1 MAYLEVTN
9 LWKSFGDT
17 EFVLQGL
24 GFAQERGEILCLLGA
39 SGCGKTT
46 VLQIL
51 AGLMQADS
59 GRVRLGGR
67 DQDGIPVHARRIGY
81 VFQDHVLFPHLS
93 VRRNVEYGLRMLKWP
108 SRQRDRRVH
117 EMLELVDLAGYEE
130 RPVRGLSGGESQRVA
145 LARSLAPAPDLLL
158 LDEPLSSVDQR
169 LRGDLVAQLRS
180 VLETQSITAVHV
192 THDLEEAYFMGDR
205 VAFIHGGRVNR
216 IDAPSALVANPATV
230 ACARYLGMGN
240 IFALDTPGGKR
251 LGEWA
256 TSSAGTGGERGG
268 TNATHL
274 LIQPRT
280 VLWPGHGDAR
290 PGLKCSGT
298 VASLRPKVNEVQVE
312 LRLTQP
318 DLEGAT
324 IRLDL
329 ARTGLD
335 RDLLTALESFARDG
349 EARSWTLDPNSIS
362 WLADEV
368 SE

>member
-17 EFVLQGL
+17 ESVLQGL
-24 GFAQERGEILCLLGA
+24 GFVQARGEILCLLGA

-51 AGLMQADS
+51 AGLMPADA
-59 GRVRLGGR
+59 GRMRLGGR
-67 DQDGIPVHARRIGY
+67 DQEGIPVHARRIGY

-93 VRRNVEYGLRMLKWP
+93 VGRNVEYGLRMLKWP

-117 EMLELVDLAGYEE
+117 EMLELMDLAGYEE
-130 RPVRGLSGGESQRVA
+130 RSVRGLSGGESQRVA

-169 LRGDLVAQLRS
+169 LRGDLVTQLRS

-205 VAFIHGGRVNR
+205 IAFVHGGRVNR
-216 IDAPSALVANPATV
+216 IDTPSALVANPVTV

-240 IFALDTPGGKR
+240 IFALDTLEGQR
-251 LGEWA
+251 LREWV
-256 TSSAGTGGERGG
+256 TTGRVQGG

-274 LIQPRT
+274 LIRPQT
-280 VLWPGHGDAR
+280 LLWSGHSDTR
-290 PGLKCSGT
+290 QGLRCSGT
-298 VASLRPKVNEVQVE
+298 VTLLRPKVNEVQVE
-312 LRLTQP
+312 LKLSQP
-318 DLEGAT
+318 DLGCGT
-324 IRLDL
+324 LRLDL
-329 ARTGLD
+329 ARTGID
-335 RDLLTALESFARDG
+335 CDLLMALEASARDRV
-349 EARSWTLDPNSIS
+349 ARPWTLDPKGVA
-362 WLADEV
+362 WLSDEV

>member
-9 LWKSFGDT
+9 LWKSFGGT
-17 EFVLQGL
+17 ESVLRGLDFV
-24 GFAQERGEILCLLGA
+24 QERGEILCLLGA

-51 AGLMQADS
+51 AGLMPADA
-59 GRVRLGGR
+59 GRVLLGGK
-67 DQDGIPVHARRIGY
+67 DQDGVPVHARRIGY

-93 VRRNVEYGLRMLKWP
+93 VGRNVEYGLRMLKWP
-108 SRQRDRRVH
+108 SRQRGRRVH

-130 RPVRGLSGGESQRVA
+130 RSVRGLSGGESQRVA

-169 LRGDLVAQLRS
+169 LRGDLVTQLRS

-192 THDLEEAYFMGDR
+192 THDLEEAYFIGDR
-205 VAFIHGGRVNR
+205 VAFVHGGRVNR

-251 LGEWA
+251 LREWA
-256 TSSAGTGGERGG
+256 TSSAGAGGERGG

-274 LIQPRT
+274 LIRPRT
-280 VLWPGHGDAR
+280 ELRPGHGDAR
-290 PGLKCSGT
+290 PGLRCSGT

-312 LRLTQP
+312 LRLAQP

-329 ARTGLD
+329 ARTGID
-335 RDLLTALESFARDG
+335 SDLLTALESSARDRD
-349 EARSWTLDPNSIS
+349 ARPWTLDPKGVV
-362 WLADEV
+362 WLVDEV

>member
-1 MAYLEVTN
+1 MAYLEVQD
-9 LWKSFGDT
+9 LWKSFGGT
-17 EFVLQGL
+17 GAVLRGL
-24 GFAQERGEILCLLGA
+24 GFTQERGEILCLLGA

-51 AGLMQADS
+51 AGLMQAES

-108 SRQRDRRVH
+108 SRQRGRRVH

-169 LRGDLVAQLRS
+169 LRGDLVAELRS
-180 VLETQSITAVHV
+180 VLEAQSITAVYV

-205 VAFIHGGRVNR
+205 VAFLHGGRVNR
-216 IDAPSALVANPATV
+216 IDAPSALVANPVTV

-240 IFALDTPGGKR
+240 IFALDTSAGRR
-251 LGEWA
+251 LKEWA
-256 TSSAGTGGERGG
+256 KSSADSGPDRFGIGT
-268 TNATHL
+268 THL
-274 LIQPRT
+274 LIRPQT
-280 VLWPGHGDAR
+280 VLRTGHCDGGQ
-290 PGLKCSGT
+290 GLRCRGKI
-298 VASLRPKVNEVQVE
+298 AALRPKVNEIQVE
-312 LRLTQP
+312 LALIQP
-318 DLEGAT
+318 DLEGTT
-324 IRLDL
+324 IRLNL
-329 ARTGLD
+329 ARTRISRELQT
-335 RDLLTALESFARDG
+335 DL
-349 EARSWTLDPNSIS
+349 EASVAGSAAGPWTLDANCVA
-362 WLADEV
+362 WLTE
-368 SE
+368 

>member
-1 MAYLEVTN
+1 MVAYLEVSN

-17 EFVLQGL
+17 ESVLQGL
-24 GFAQERGEILCLLGA
+24 GFVQERGEILCLLGA

-51 AGLMQADS
+51 AGLMPADA
-59 GRVRLGGR
+59 GRVLLGGR

-108 SRQRDRRVH
+108 SRKRGRRVH

-169 LRGDLVAQLRS
+169 LRGDLVTQLRS

-205 VAFIHGGRVNR
+205 VAFVHGGRVNR

-240 IFALDTPGGKR
+240 IFALDTPEGQR
-251 LGEWA
+251 LREWA
-256 TSSAGTGGERGG
+256 TSAAGTGGERGL

-274 LIQPRT
+274 LIRPRT
-280 VLWPGHGDAR
+280 VLRSGHGETR
-290 PGLKCSGT
+290 QGLPCSGT
-298 VASLRPKVNEVQVE
+298 VTSIRPKVNEVEVE

-329 ARTGLD
+329 ARTGIRRELQM
-335 RDLLTALESFARDG
+335 ALEASVRDPGARPWILG
-349 EARSWTLDPNSIS
+349 SGGVA
-362 WLADEV
+362 WLTE
-368 SE
+368 

>member
-1 MAYLEVTN
+1 MAYLEVVN
-9 LWKSFGDT
+9 LWKSFGGP
-17 EFVLQGL
+17 ESVLQGL

-67 DQDGIPVHARRIGY
+67 DQEGVQVHERRIGY

-108 SRQRDRRVH
+108 SRQRSRRVR
-117 EMLELVDLAGYEE
+117 EMLELVDLVGYEE

-145 LARSLAPAPDLLL
+145 LARSLAPTPDLLL

-169 LRGDLVAQLRS
+169 LRGDLVSELRS
-180 VLETQSITAVHV
+180 VLDTQSITAVYV

-205 VAFIHGGRVNR
+205 VAFVHGGRVNR
-216 IDAPSALVANPATV
+216 LDAPSALVANPATV

-240 IFALDTPGGKR
+240 IFALDTPAGQR
-251 LGEWA
+251 LREWA
-256 TSSAGTGGERGG
+256 TSAAGTGGDPAGA
-268 TNATHL
+268 NATHV
-274 LIQPRT
+274 LIRPRT
-280 VLWPGHGDAR
+280 AMRSGHCDTR
-290 PGLKCSGT
+290 QGLPCSGT
-298 VASLRPKVNEVQVE
+298 VTSLRPKVNEVQVE

-318 DLEGAT
+318 DLAGAT

-329 ARTGLD
+329 ARTGIPRELQA
-335 RDLLTALESFARDG
+335 ALEASARDQG
-349 EARSWTLDPNSIS
+349 ARP
-362 WLADEV
+362 WLLGSDGVAWLTE
-368 SE
+368 